1 MGAEVFA
8 LLAAMGWAAD
18 GILVRKG
25 SRYSDV
31 SSAVLLGF
39 LVTCGLLWTFNLWYF
54 PLHLLYNPAVIYFVL
69 SGLIQ
74 PALVRM
80 IHYTG
85 IVRLGVSRA
94 GPLRGVTPLIALFFA
109 IIFLSERPSLLVYIA
124 VVFTVAGVGLISY
137 RREGEKPWKTFDL
150 SFPLGAA
157 LLGAISQII
166 RKTGL
171 LILPNPFLAAAITT
185 TTSLFLFP
193 FVLLATGKTRS
204 IQFNRACMPFYGSA
218 ALIATVSQLFTFTAL
233 SKGDISVVVTIVNTH
248 PLFTLV
254 FSAIFLRDTERVTP
268 MAVIG
273 VLMLVTGIALIANR

>member
-39 LVTCGLLWTFNLWYF
+39 LATCGLLWTFNLWYF
-54 PLHLLYNPAVIYFVL
+54 PLHLLYSPAVIYFVL

-94 GPLRGVTPLIALFFA
+94 GPLRGVTPLIALVFA
-109 IIFLSERPSLLVYIA
+109 IIFLNEQPSLLVYVA
-124 VVFTVAGVGLISY
+124 VVLTVAGVGLISY
-137 RREGEKPWKTFDL
+137 RREGEKEWKTFDL

-268 MAVIG
+268 MVVIG